1 MYNMYRFMHGNVW
14 TIIQYY
20 FGMIFLKIITE
31 EWLTIAIIALNN
43 KFVVRPAYAMHA
55 YRKY

>member
-1 MYNMYRFMHGNVW
+1 MYRFMHGNVW